1 MAGDRPPPYG
11 NLGVDIALNVV
22 NEYII
27 PHFCAVVKLKDAT
40 HEQDFQDLQ
49 DLQD

>member
-11 NLGVDIALNVV
+11 NLGVDIALNVA

-27 PHFCAVVKLKDAT
+27 PHFFAVVKLKC
-40 HEQDFQDLQ
+40 DFFRIF
-49 DLQD
+49 